1 MDSLKAAMAISGSGL
16 SAQTQRMR
24 IVSENLAN
32 SHSTGTT
39 PGADPYQ
46 RKTITFISELDRA
59 LGVST
64 VRIGEIG
71 HDSRSFSSEYDPTHL
86 AADSKGMVK
95 TPNVDPLL
103 EMADMRETVHA
114 YEANMQAMKQAREMI
129 QMAIDMMRG

>member
-32 SHSTGTT
+32 AYTTGTT
-39 PGADPYQ
+39 PGSDPYQ

-59 LGVST
+59 MGVST
-64 VRIGEIG
+64 VKIGEIG
-71 HDSRSFSSEYDPTHL
+71 HDSRAFSFEYDPTHL
-86 AADSKGMVK
+86 AADERGMVK

-103 EMADMRETVHA
+103 EMSDMRETVHA